1 MEKKFIKVK
10 GEIMWAF
17 TNKPSDMSGSYQ
29 VDLCNLSPAA
39 VDALE
44 EVGIAA
50 RRREDKPE
58 KGFFVTAKSKYP
70 ITVLDKDGDPITD
83 QVGNG
88 SKGIGVVSVYE
99 WKYKNKSGKSLSIGK
114 LIVTDLKVYEKLG
127 EGVDASEL
135 EEAL

>member
-1 MEKKFIKVK
+1 MLKKFIKVK

-17 TNKPSDMSGSYQ
+17 TSKPDQYGNFQ

-50 RRREDKPE
+50 KRNEEKPE
-58 KGFFVTAKSKYP
+58 KGFYVTAKSKFQIP
-70 ITVLDKDGDPITD
+70 VIDKDGDKITN

-88 SKGIGVVSVYE
+88 SKGIGVVSVYD
-99 WKYKNKSGKSLSIGK
+99 WKFGNKKGKGLSISK
-114 LIVTDLKVYEKLG
+114 LIVTDLKVYENLG
-127 EGVDASEL
+127 EGVSTEDL